1 MLKMIFASVSIALI
15 LLMSA
20 CGGSAQPP
28 TATSTSVP
36 ENTPPAAEMSMEDK
50 LAALEASIDDAVEQF
65 GSDVA
70 TNATR
75 MFQHTVWVL
84 ADADAMEDEL
94 ADNGYELVGDVVQ
107 GASVA
112 GEGTDIWG
120 VESPP
125 MSGGQAYVATT
136 GNNLVISFR
145 STVSDDGWELTMNVL
160 TDLKAYPTKI
170 SFIDESVPEAK
181 EYGKISVHAGFHNEY
196 LRYRESIQKSVNQ
209 HPDKDIYVT
218 GHSLGG
224 ALAVLNAFDIAVHTQ
239 RPVTVFTFG
248 QPRVGGEKFRKI
260 YEELVPDSYR
270 VVVDGDPIPRT
281 PGSLIDYE
289 HVGKLLQLD
298 KEGVQ
303 LAPDDINSKALFQL
317 LDFRKHILKSYYG
330 ALEDLLSGCGSSGAS
345 GGGPCL
351 NVGWLVTVADTE
363 RESSE
368 EAWKSSPK
376 DSIPWED
383 VPLDQITIER
393 IPVDNLPTEFP
404 NLDMPPWTKM
414 SPVGTIFVDKVPI
427 DEISLDS
434 LDLEDVPLDDLL
446 EDFSVDKLPLDK
458 LPLDK
463 IPLGKLRSK
472 KKNKKQK

>member
-1 MLKMIFASVSIALI
+1 MLNMTFASVPIALI
-15 LLMSA
+15 LLLAA
-20 CGGSAQPP
+20 CGGSAQSP
-28 TATSTSVP
+28 ASTPVP
-36 ENTPPAAEMSMEDK
+36 KDTPPAADMSMEDK
-50 LAALEASIDDAVEQF
+50 LAVLAASIDDAVEQF

-70 TNATR
+70 ANATR

-84 ADADAMEDEL
+84 ADADAIEDEL

-107 GASVA
+107 GASA
-112 GEGTDIWG
+112 SGDGTAIWG

-125 MSGGQAYVATT
+125 MSGGQAYVATS

-170 SFIDESVPEAK
+170 GFIDESVPEAK
-181 EYGKISVHAGFHNEY
+181 EYGKINVHAGFHNEY
-196 LRYRESIQKSVNQ
+196 LRYRESILKSVIQ

-224 ALAVLNAFDIAVHTQ
+224 ALAILNAFDIAVHTQ

-248 QPRVGGEKFRKI
+248 QPRVGGEKFRKA

-330 ALEDLLSGCGSSGAS
+330 ALEDLLSGCASSS
-345 GGGPCL
+345 SPDGGPCL
-351 NVGWLVTVADTE
+351 NVGWLVAAADAE
-363 RESSE
+363 RESSKV
-368 EAWKSSPK
+368 AWESSPK
-376 DSIPWED
+376 DRIPWED
-383 VPLDQITIER
+383 VPLDQITIKK
-393 IPVDNLPTEFP
+393 IPVDKLPTEFP

-414 SPVGTIFVDKVPI
+414 SPVGKIFVDNIPI
-427 DEISLDS
+427 DEIPLDS
-434 LDLEDVPLDDLL
+434 LNLEDIPLDDLL
-446 EDFSVDKLPLDK
+446 GDFSIDKLPVDK

-463 IPLGKLRSK
+463 IPLGKIRSK